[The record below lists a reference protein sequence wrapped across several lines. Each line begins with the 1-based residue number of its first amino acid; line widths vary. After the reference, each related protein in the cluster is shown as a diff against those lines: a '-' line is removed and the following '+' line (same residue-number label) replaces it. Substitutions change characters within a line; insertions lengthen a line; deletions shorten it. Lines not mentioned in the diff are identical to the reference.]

1 MGAEMGRKIAII
13 IGHNSKAPGAV
24 RVSDGKPEYVWN
36 SALAA
41 RIRAIATAEGRG
53 ADVRVF
59 LRQPGL
65 AYTREIDSCYAE
77 VNAWGADVALEFH
90 FNSAA
95 ASSATGTEML
105 YAEGSTA
112 GKALATRL
120 QAAAVAA
127 LGLKDRG
134 LKPLARTARG
144 GRSVWAAR
152 APAVMTEWYF
162 GSNRADCAAADA
174 NFERLAC
181 AVWGA
186 VK

>member
-1 MGAEMGRKIAII
+1 MSKNRIAIV
-13 IGHNSKAPGAV
+13 IGHNSKAPGAI
-24 RVSDGKPEYVWN
+24 RVSDRKPEYEWN

-41 RIRAIATAEGRG
+41 RIRAIAAAEGRG
-53 ADVRVF
+53 GDVQIF
-59 LRQPGL
+59 LRQAGL
-65 AYTREIDSCYAE
+65 SYSREIDECYAR
-77 VNAWGADVALEFH
+77 VNAWGPDFVLELH

-95 ASSATGTEML
+95 AASATGTEML

-112 GKALATRL
+112 GKALAIRL
-120 QAAAVAA
+120 QAAAVSA

-134 LKPLARTARG
+134 LKPLTRIARG
-144 GRSVWAAR
+144 GRSVWAVR

-162 GSNRADCAAADA
+162 GSDRADCAAADA